1 MTTLDRALMK
11 AYRQRA
17 GAPHAH
23 FGRGNAAPTEPE
35 SSANQVAPALV
46 AGAPGSVAHE
56 IAPALVAGPPP
67 LAAPAADAPARLP
80 DSSPAT
86 PALLAGPPPLPA
98 PTPVLPALE
107 LEGFDWPPLLPSL
120 REALA
125 DDWHSLVEQIFNDAR
140 TLLVT
145 GCRRGEG
152 RTSVALLMASMLAAD
167 GTRVGLVDADFAK
180 PGLAARLGVSA
191 ATSWTNAIGQGLP
204 AAEAMIESL
213 ADRLI
218 LLPLREPAE
227 SPSVDA
233 ETVRAAMAALRAQ
246 CELVCIDAGPQLDA
260 GDAAL
265 TALLGAG
272 VDSALVVHDARH
284 SRLQQSLAIGRRLAQ
299 AGIARWAI
307 IENFARGSH
316 V

>member
-17 GAPHAH
+17 GAPHVH
-23 FGRGNAAPTEPE
+23 FGRGSAAPTEPE
-35 SSANQVAPALV
+35 STANQVAPALV
-46 AGAPGSVAHE
+46 AGPAGSATHE
-56 IAPALVAGPPP
+56 ITPALVAGPPP
-67 LAAPAADAPARLP
+67 LAALAADAPARLP
-80 DSSPAT
+80 DSSPTT
-86 PALLAGPPPLPA
+86 PA
-98 PTPVLPALE
+98 LPALE
-107 LEGFDWPPLLPSL
+107 LECFDWPPLVRSF
-120 REALA
+120 REALL

-167 GTRVGLVDADFAK
+167 GTRVGLVDADFTK

-191 ATSWTNAIGQGLP
+191 ATSWTDAVGQGLP

-227 SPSVDA
+227 SPSVEA

-265 TALLGAG
+265 ATLLGAG